1 MTLRI
6 KFGDILRAT
15 LSFRSGNEGWIGIAP
30 DGFSYH
36 IVAPVDTQIAKGVM
50 ACNRPTDGTPFG
62 GYRGWVYFRIPPFI
76 SETSDSQSAKVEQ
89 AKSNAKEL
97 IQKLERFGIQAIVEE
112 TASARD
118 DSKINFGKET
128 RKANFVCSKCEKRW
142 NRLVHVLKDHELFFK
157 FYRACVDDFSKGAY
171 VFEHNCGGLIEI
183 PVSSFVKKPLVDKNL
198 AGLHAC
204 PGLCAYEFAT
214 QECPAFCEGA
224 YYRRVARKILKRYN
238 SKR

>member
-1 MTLRI
+1 MTLKI
-6 KFGDILRAT
+6 KLGDILRAT

-30 DGFSYH
+30 DGSSYH
-36 IVAPVDTQIAKGVM
+36 IVAPVDTQIAKGIM

-76 SETSDSQSAKVEQ
+76 SEANDSQSVKIEQ

-118 DSKINFGKET
+118 DHETDFGKEL
-128 RKANFVCSKCEKRW
+128 RKADFVCSKCQKRW
-142 NRLVHVLKDHELFFK
+142 NKIVKVLQDPELFFK
-157 FYRACVDDFSKGAY
+157 FYRACVSDFSKGIY
-171 VFEHNCGGLIEI
+171 VFEHNCGGQVKI
-183 PVSSFVKKPLVDKNL
+183 PVPSFMKKPLVNKNL
-198 AGLHAC
+198 AGLPAC
-204 PGLCAYEFAT
+204 PGLCSYELST

-224 YYRRVARKILKRYN
+224 YYRRVARKLVKRDN
-238 SKR
+238 HKR